1 MGMVKRGRFHRT
13 LFRLHCIALALSM
26 HSDEMESDDSD
37 TYSEGDDDYVLDDSE
52 LNGWADA
59 VDSPA
64 PVRKTAVIVVGG
76 DDDDDL
82 MADDDDVCG
91 TLFGELKEFD

>member
-1 MGMVKRGRFHRT
+1 
-13 LFRLHCIALALSM
+13 M

-64 PVRKTAVIVVGG
+64 PVRKTAVIVEGG

-91 TLFGELKEFD
+91 TLFGRCACPNAPFRWCPAGASAVGAREDGAQRQP